1 MGNFLWR
8 RTPNKDRNDDI
19 SVRSSEEEQ
28 LDIKDIQKTDQYTKG
43 ISHMSD
49 DKMEDAIRDFDL
61 ALRLDPSYVDAWIKK
76 GYAHFHLDE
85 FTVALSCYDKALEI
99 DINNAEAWNLK
110 GLAFYKLKNYEKAI
124 QACENAIDFDPNDGM
139 AWYNLACYL
148 VLSKNVGD
156 GLEALKRSI
165 EIDIS
170 FARKAV
176 RDRDFEYARAEEG
189 FRRIV
194 EVVVL
199 EAIRQGYNYPGK
211 IVWITS
217 MDKEEVEYALT
228 RLAMKGLVV
237 RREQKYGYYPFG
249 RKEEYYE
256 LAKAIAEKVGSTKRT
271 GLLHRTKIISAPVQ
285 QLRDISEILGE
296 VRLAIEKGDLDA
308 TTNNFELLIN
318 PTKHGAAMIE
328 QFFDEHR
335 DLRLYNIR
343 LRDRGLEY
351 LNSHKVELLNLVE
364 NIDAK
369 IRADPVSSSQPKG
382 Q

>member
-1 MGNFLWR
+1 MGNFLRR
-8 RTPNKDRNDDI
+8 RTPNKDQNEF
-19 SVRSSEEEQ
+19 SARSSEEEQ
-28 LDIKDIQKTDQYTKG
+28 LDIKDIQKIDQYKKG

-61 ALRLDPSYVDAWIKK
+61 ALRLDPGYVDAWIKK

-85 FTVALSCYDKALEI
+85 FTVAISCYEKALEI

-148 VLSKNVGD
+148 VLSENVGD

-217 MDKEEVEYALT
+217 MDKEEVEYALNG
-228 RLAMKGLVV
+228 LAMKGLIL
-237 RREQKYGYYPFG
+237 RKEQRYGYYPFG

-256 LAKAIAEKVGSTKRT
+256 LAKAIAERVGTTKRT
-271 GLLHRTKIISAPVQ
+271 GFLHRTKTLSAPVQ

-296 VRLAIEKGDLDA
+296 AKMAIERGDLDA
-308 TTNNFELLIN
+308 TTKNFELLIN
-318 PTKHGAAMIE
+318 PNKHGAAMIE
-328 QFFDEHR
+328 QFFDDHR
-335 DLRLYNIR
+335 DLRLYQIR
-343 LRDRGLEY
+343 LKDRGLEY
-351 LNSHKVELLNLVE
+351 LNSHKAELLNLVE
-364 NIDAK
+364 NLDAK
-369 IRADPVSSSQPKG
+369 VRAGPVSSPQPKG

>member
-1 MGNFLWR
+1 MGNFLRR
-8 RTPNKDRNDDI
+8 RTPNKDQNEV
-19 SVRSSEEEQ
+19 SARSSEEEQ
-28 LDIKDIQKTDQYTKG
+28 LDIKDIQKIDQYKKG

-61 ALRLDPSYVDAWIKK
+61 ALRLDPGYVDAWIKK

-85 FTVALSCYDKALEI
+85 FTVAISCYEKALEI

-148 VLSKNVGD
+148 VLSQNVGD

-217 MDKEEVEYALT
+217 MDKEEVEYALNG
-228 RLAMKGLVV
+228 LAMKGLIV
-237 RREQKYGYYPFG
+237 RKEQRYGYYPFG

-256 LAKAIAEKVGSTKRT
+256 LAKAIAERVGTTKRT
-271 GLLHRTKIISAPVQ
+271 GFLHRTKTLSAPVQ

-296 VRLAIEKGDLDA
+296 AKMAIERGDLDA

-318 PTKHGAAMIE
+318 PNKHGAAMIE
-328 QFFDEHR
+328 QFLDDHR
-335 DLRLYNIR
+335 DLRLYQIR
-343 LRDRGLEY
+343 LKDRGLEY
-351 LNSHKVELLNLVE
+351 LNSHKAELLNLVE
-364 NIDAK
+364 NLDAK
-369 IRADPVSSSQPKG
+369 VRAGPVSSPQPKG

>member
-1 MGNFLWR
+1 MGNFLRR
-8 RTPNKDRNDDI
+8 RTPNKDQNEV
-19 SVRSSEEEQ
+19 SARSSEEEQ
-28 LDIKDIQKTDQYTKG
+28 LDIKDIQKIDQYKKG

-61 ALRLDPSYVDAWIKK
+61 ALRLDPGYVDAWIKK

-85 FTVALSCYDKALEI
+85 FTVAISCYEKALEI

-148 VLSKNVGD
+148 VLSENVGD

-217 MDKEEVEYALT
+217 MDKEEVEYALNG
-228 RLAMKGLVV
+228 LAMKGLIL
-237 RREQKYGYYPFG
+237 RKEQRYGYYPFG

-256 LAKAIAEKVGSTKRT
+256 LAKAIAERVGTTKRT
-271 GLLHRTKIISAPVQ
+271 GFLHRTKTLSAPVQ

-296 VRLAIEKGDLDA
+296 AKMAIERGDLDA
-308 TTNNFELLIN
+308 TTKNFELLIN
-318 PTKHGAAMIE
+318 PNKHGAAMIE
-328 QFFDEHR
+328 QFFDDHR
-335 DLRLYNIR
+335 DLRLYQIR
-343 LRDRGLEY
+343 LKDRGLEY
-351 LNSHKVELLNLVE
+351 LNSHKAELLNLVE
-364 NIDAK
+364 NLDAK
-369 IRADPVSSSQPKG
+369 VRAGPVSSPQPKG

>member
-1 MGNFLWR
+1 MGNFLR
-8 RTPNKDRNDDI
+8 KRTPKDQ
-19 SVRSSEEEQ
+19 SEVSARSNEEEQ
-28 LDIKDIQKTDQYTKG
+28 LDILEIQKTDLYKKG

-85 FTVALSCYDKALEI
+85 FTTAVSCYDKALEI
-99 DINNAEAWNLK
+99 DVNNAEAWNLK
-110 GLAFYKLKNYEKAI
+110 GLAFYRLKNYEKAI
-124 QACENAIDFDPNDGM
+124 LACENAIDFDPNDGM

-148 VLSKNVGD
+148 VLSKNVAD

-217 MDKEEVEYALT
+217 MDKEEVDYALS
-228 RLAMKGLVV
+228 RLTMKGLVV
-237 RREQKYGYYPFG
+237 RREQRYGYYPFG
-249 RKEEYYE
+249 RREEYYE
-256 LAKAIAEKVGSTKRT
+256 LANTIAERIGSTKRT
-271 GLLHRTKIISAPVQ
+271 GLLHRTRTISAPVQ
-285 QLRDISEILGE
+285 QLRDISEVLGDAKM
-296 VRLAIEKGDLDA
+296 AIEKGDVEA

-318 PTKHGAAMIE
+318 PSKHGAAMIE
-328 QFFDEHR
+328 QFFDDHR
-335 DLRLYNIR
+335 DIRLYQIR
-343 LRDRGLEY
+343 LKDRGLEY
-351 LNSHKVELLNLVE
+351 LNSHKTELLNLVE
-364 NIDAK
+364 SIDAK
-369 IRADPVSSSQPKG
+369 IRAGPVSSSQPKG

>member
-1 MGNFLWR
+1 MGNFLRR
-8 RTPNKDRNDDI
+8 RTPNKDQNEF
-19 SVRSSEEEQ
+19 SARSSEEEQ
-28 LDIKDIQKTDQYTKG
+28 LDIKDIQKIDQYKKG

-61 ALRLDPSYVDAWIKK
+61 ALRLDPGYVDAWIKK

-85 FTVALSCYDKALEI
+85 FTVAISCYEKALEI

-148 VLSKNVGD
+148 VLSENVGD

-176 RDRDFEYARAEEG
+176 RDKDFEYARAEEG

-217 MDKEEVEYALT
+217 MDKEEVEYALNG
-228 RLAMKGLVV
+228 LAMKGLIV
-237 RREQKYGYYPFG
+237 RKEQRYGYYPFG

-256 LAKAIAEKVGSTKRT
+256 LAKAIAERVGTTKRT
-271 GLLHRTKIISAPVQ
+271 GFLHRTKTLSAPVQ

-296 VRLAIEKGDLDA
+296 AKMAIERGDLDA
-308 TTNNFELLIN
+308 TTKNFELLIN
-318 PTKHGAAMIE
+318 PNKHGAAMIE
-328 QFFDEHR
+328 QFFDDHR
-335 DLRLYNIR
+335 DLRLYQIR
-343 LRDRGLEY
+343 LKDRGLEY
-351 LNSHKVELLNLVE
+351 LNSHKAELLNLVE
-364 NIDAK
+364 NLDAK
-369 IRADPVSSSQPKG
+369 VRAGPVSSPQPKG

>member
-1 MGNFLWR
+1 MGNFLRR
-8 RTPNKDRNDDI
+8 RTPNKDQNEV
-19 SVRSSEEEQ
+19 SARSSEEEQ
-28 LDIKDIQKTDQYTKG
+28 LDIREIQKTDQYKKG

-85 FTVALSCYDKALEI
+85 FTTAISCYDKALEI

-110 GLAFYKLKNYEKAI
+110 GLAFYRLKNYEKAI
-124 QACENAIDFDPNDGM
+124 QACENAIDYDPNDGM

-148 VLSKNVGD
+148 VLSRNVAD

-217 MDKEEVEYALT
+217 MDKEEVDYALT

-237 RREQKYGYYPFG
+237 RREQRYGYYPFG
-249 RKEEYYE
+249 RREEYYE
-256 LAKAIAEKVGSTKRT
+256 LAKTIAERVGNTKRT
-271 GLLHRTKIISAPVQ
+271 GFLHKTKTISAPVQ
-285 QLRDISEILGE
+285 QLRDISEILGDAKM
-296 VRLAIEKGDLDA
+296 AIEKGDLDA

-318 PTKHGAAMIE
+318 PSKHGAAMIE
-328 QFFDEHR
+328 QFFDDHR
-335 DLRLYNIR
+335 DLRLYQIR
-343 LRDRGLEY
+343 LKDRGLEY
-351 LNSHKVELLNLVE
+351 LNSHKVDLLNLVE
-364 NIDAK
+364 NLDAK
-369 IRADPVSSSQPKG
+369 IRAGPVSSSQPKG

>member
-1 MGNFLWR
+1 MGNFLRR
-8 RTPNKDRNDDI
+8 RTPNKDQNEF
-19 SVRSSEEEQ
+19 SARSSEEEQ
-28 LDIKDIQKTDQYTKG
+28 LDIKDIQKIDQYKKG

-61 ALRLDPSYVDAWIKK
+61 ALRLDPGYVDAWIKK

-85 FTVALSCYDKALEI
+85 FTVAISCYEKALEI

-148 VLSKNVGD
+148 VLSENVGD

-217 MDKEEVEYALT
+217 MDKEEVEYALNG
-228 RLAMKGLVV
+228 LAMKGLIV
-237 RREQKYGYYPFG
+237 RKEQRYGYYPFG

-256 LAKAIAEKVGSTKRT
+256 LAKAIAERVGTTKRT
-271 GLLHRTKIISAPVQ
+271 GFLHRTKTLSAPVQ

-296 VRLAIEKGDLDA
+296 AKMAIERGDLDA

-318 PTKHGAAMIE
+318 PNKHGAAMIE
-328 QFFDEHR
+328 QFLDDHR
-335 DLRLYNIR
+335 DLRLYQIR
-343 LRDRGLEY
+343 LKDRGLEY
-351 LNSHKVELLNLVE
+351 LNSHKAELLNLVE
-364 NIDAK
+364 NLDAK
-369 IRADPVSSSQPKG
+369 VRAGPVSSPQPKG

>member
-1 MGNFLWR
+1 MGNFLRR
-8 RTPNKDRNDDI
+8 RTPNKDQ
-19 SVRSSEEEQ
+19 SEVSARSNEEEQ
-28 LDIKDIQKTDQYTKG
+28 LDIRDIQKIDQYKKG

-85 FTVALSCYDKALEI
+85 FTTAVSCYDKALEI

-110 GLAFYKLKNYEKAI
+110 GLAFYRLKNYEKAI

-217 MDKEEVEYALT
+217 MDKEEVDYALT
-228 RLAMKGLVV
+228 RLTMNGLVV
-237 RREQKYGYYPFG
+237 RREQRYGYYPFG
-249 RKEEYYE
+249 RREEYYE
-256 LAKAIAEKVGSTKRT
+256 LAKTIAERVGSTKRT
-271 GLLHRTKIISAPVQ
+271 GLLHRTKTISAPMQ
-285 QLRDISEILGE
+285 QLRDISEVLGDAKMA
-296 VRLAIEKGDLDA
+296 LEKGDLEA
-308 TTNNFELLIN
+308 TTNCLELLIN
-318 PTKHGAAMIE
+318 PSKHGAAMIE
-328 QFFDEHR
+328 QFFDDHR
-335 DLRLYNIR
+335 DLRLYQIR
-343 LRDRGLEY
+343 LKDRGLEY
-351 LNSHKVELLNLVE
+351 LNTHKTELLELVE

-369 IRADPVSSSQPKG
+369 IRAGPVSSSQPKG

>member
-1 MGNFLWR
+1 GNFLRR
-8 RTPNKDRNDDI
+8 RTPNKDQNEV
-19 SVRSSEEEQ
+19 SARSSEEEQ
-28 LDIKDIQKTDQYTKG
+28 LDIKDIQKIDQYKKG

-61 ALRLDPSYVDAWIKK
+61 ALRLDPGYVDAWIKK

-85 FTVALSCYDKALEI
+85 FTVAISCYEKALEI

-148 VLSKNVGD
+148 VLSENVGD

-217 MDKEEVEYALT
+217 MDKEEVEYALNG
-228 RLAMKGLVV
+228 LAMKGLIV
-237 RREQKYGYYPFG
+237 RKEQRYGYYPFG

-256 LAKAIAEKVGSTKRT
+256 LAKAIAERVGTTKRT
-271 GLLHRTKIISAPVQ
+271 GFLHRTKTLSAPVQ
-285 QLRDISEILGE
+285 QLRDISEVLGE
-296 VRLAIEKGDLDA
+296 AKMAIERGDLDA

-318 PTKHGAAMIE
+318 PNKHGAAMIE
-328 QFFDEHR
+328 QFFDDHR
-335 DLRLYNIR
+335 DLRLYQIR
-343 LRDRGLEY
+343 LKDRGLEY
-351 LNSHKVELLNLVE
+351 LNSHKAELLNLVE
-364 NIDAK
+364 NLDAK
-369 IRADPVSSSQPKG
+369 VRAGPVSSPQPKG

>member
-1 MGNFLWR
+1 MGNFLRR
-8 RTPNKDRNDDI
+8 RTPNKDQNEV
-19 SVRSSEEEQ
+19 SARSSEEEQ
-28 LDIKDIQKTDQYTKG
+28 LDIKDIQKIDQYKKG

-61 ALRLDPSYVDAWIKK
+61 ALRLDPGYVDAWIKK

-85 FTVALSCYDKALEI
+85 FTVAISCYEKALEI
-99 DINNAEAWNLK
+99 DINDAEAWNLK

-148 VLSKNVGD
+148 VLSENVGD

-217 MDKEEVEYALT
+217 MDKEEVEYALNG
-228 RLAMKGLVV
+228 LAMKGLIV
-237 RREQKYGYYPFG
+237 RKEQRYGYYPFG

-256 LAKAIAEKVGSTKRT
+256 LAKAIAERVGTTKRT
-271 GLLHRTKIISAPVQ
+271 GFLHRTKTLSAPVQ

-296 VRLAIEKGDLDA
+296 AKMAIERGDLDA

-318 PTKHGAAMIE
+318 PNKHGAAMIE
-328 QFFDEHR
+328 QFFDDHR
-335 DLRLYNIR
+335 DLRLYQIR
-343 LRDRGLEY
+343 LKDRGLEY
-351 LNSHKVELLNLVE
+351 LNSHKAELLNLVE
-364 NIDAK
+364 NLDAK
-369 IRADPVSSSQPKG
+369 VRAGPVSSPQPKG

>member
-1 MGNFLWR
+1 MGNFLRR
-8 RTPNKDRNDDI
+8 RTPNKNQSDV
-19 SVRSSEEEQ
+19 SARSSEEEQ
-28 LDIKDIQKTDQYTKG
+28 LDIRDIQKTDQYKKG

-61 ALRLDPSYVDAWIKK
+61 ALRLDPNYVDAWIKK

-85 FTVALSCYDKALEI
+85 FTTAISCYDKALEI

-110 GLAFYKLKNYEKAI
+110 GLGFYRLKNYEKAI
-124 QACENAIDFDPNDGM
+124 QACENAIDFNPNDGM

-148 VLSKNVGD
+148 VLSGNVAD

-199 EAIRQGYNYPGK
+199 EAIRQGYNYAGK

-217 MDKEEVEYALT
+217 MDTEEVEFALS
-228 RLAMKGLVV
+228 RLAMKGLVI
-237 RREQKYGYYPFG
+237 RREQRYGYYPFG

-256 LAKAIAEKVGSTKRT
+256 LAKSIAERVGSAKRT
-271 GLLHRTKIISAPVQ
+271 GFLHRTKTILAPVQ
-285 QLRDISEILGE
+285 QLRDMSEILGNA
-296 VRLAIEKGDLDA
+296 RTAIEKGDLDG
-308 TTNNFELLIN
+308 TTSYFELLIN
-318 PTKHGAAMIE
+318 PNKHGATMIE
-328 QFFDEHR
+328 QFFDDHR
-335 DLRLYNIR
+335 DLRLYQIR

-351 LNSHKVELLNLVE
+351 LNSHKVELLNVVE
-364 NIDAK
+364 NLDAK
-369 IRADPVSSSQPKG
+369 IRAGPVSSSQTKG
-382 Q
+382 H

>member
-1 MGNFLWR
+1 MGNFLRR
-8 RTPNKDRNDDI
+8 RTPNKDQ
-19 SVRSSEEEQ
+19 SEVSARSSEEEQ
-28 LDIKDIQKTDQYTKG
+28 LDIRDIQKTDQYKKG

-85 FTVALSCYDKALEI
+85 FTTAISCYDKALEI

-110 GLAFYKLKNYEKAI
+110 GLGFYRLKNYEKAI
-124 QACENAIDFDPNDGM
+124 QACENAIDFNPNDGM

-148 VLSKNVGD
+148 VLSRNVAD

-199 EAIRQGYNYPGK
+199 EAIRQGYSYAGK

-217 MDKEEVEYALT
+217 MDKEEVEFALS
-228 RLAMKGLVV
+228 RLAMKGLVI
-237 RREQKYGYYPFG
+237 RKEQRYGYYPFG

-256 LAKAIAEKVGSTKRT
+256 LAKTIADRVGSAKRT
-271 GLLHRTKIISAPVQ
+271 GFLHRTKTISAPVQ
-285 QLRDISEILGE
+285 QLRDISEILGNT
-296 VRLAIEKGDLDA
+296 RTAIEKGDLDG
-308 TTNNFELLIN
+308 TTNYFELLIN
-318 PTKHGAAMIE
+318 PNKHGATMIE
-328 QFFDEHR
+328 QFFDDHR
-335 DLRLYNIR
+335 DLRLYQIR

-351 LNSHKVELLNLVE
+351 LNSHKMELLNLVE
-364 NIDAK
+364 NLDVK
-369 IRADPVSSSQPKG
+369 IRAGPVSSSQAKG
-382 Q
+382 H

>member
-1 MGNFLWR
+1 MGNFLRR
-8 RTPNKDRNDDI
+8 RTPNKDQNEV
-19 SVRSSEEEQ
+19 SARSSEEEQ
-28 LDIKDIQKTDQYTKG
+28 LDIKDIQKIDQYKKG

-61 ALRLDPSYVDAWIKK
+61 ALRLDPGYVDAWIKK

-85 FTVALSCYDKALEI
+85 FTVAISCYEKALEI

-148 VLSKNVGD
+148 VLSENVGD

-176 RDRDFEYARAEEG
+176 RDKDFEYARAEEG

-217 MDKEEVEYALT
+217 MDKEEVEYALNG
-228 RLAMKGLVV
+228 LAMKGLIV
-237 RREQKYGYYPFG
+237 RKEQRYGYYPFG

-256 LAKAIAEKVGSTKRT
+256 LAKAIAERVG
-271 GLLHRTKIISAPVQ
+271 
-285 QLRDISEILGE
+285 
-296 VRLAIEKGDLDA
+296 
-308 TTNNFELLIN
+308 
-318 PTKHGAAMIE
+318 
-328 QFFDEHR
+328 
-335 DLRLYNIR
+335 Y
-343 LRDRGLEY
+343 Y
-351 LNSHKVELLNLVE
+351 
-364 NIDAK
+364 
-369 IRADPVSSSQPKG
+369 
-382 Q
+382 

>member
-1 MGNFLWR
+1 MGNFLRR
-8 RTPNKDRNDDI
+8 RTPNKDQNEF
-19 SVRSSEEEQ
+19 SARSSEEEQ
-28 LDIKDIQKTDQYTKG
+28 LDIKDIQKIDQYKKG

-61 ALRLDPSYVDAWIKK
+61 ALRLDPGYVDAWIKK

-85 FTVALSCYDKALEI
+85 FTVAISCYEKALEI

-148 VLSKNVGD
+148 VLSENVGD

-217 MDKEEVEYALT
+217 MDKEEVEYALNG
-228 RLAMKGLVV
+228 LAMKGLIV
-237 RREQKYGYYPFG
+237 RKEQRYGYYPFG

-256 LAKAIAEKVGSTKRT
+256 LAKAIAERVGTTKRT
-271 GLLHRTKIISAPVQ
+271 GFLHRTKTLSAPVQ

-296 VRLAIEKGDLDA
+296 AKMAIERGDLDA
-308 TTNNFELLIN
+308 TTKNFELLIN
-318 PTKHGAAMIE
+318 PNKHGAAMIE
-328 QFFDEHR
+328 QFFDDHR
-335 DLRLYNIR
+335 DLRLYQIR
-343 LRDRGLEY
+343 LKDRGLEY
-351 LNSHKVELLNLVE
+351 LNSHKAELLNLVE
-364 NIDAK
+364 NLDAK
-369 IRADPVSSSQPKG
+369 VRAGPVSSPQPKG

>member
-1 MGNFLWR
+1 MGNFLRR
-8 RTPNKDRNDDI
+8 RTPNKDQNEV
-19 SVRSSEEEQ
+19 SARSSEEEQ
-28 LDIKDIQKTDQYTKG
+28 LDIKDIQKIDQYKKG

-61 ALRLDPSYVDAWIKK
+61 ALRLDPGYVDAWIKK

-85 FTVALSCYDKALEI
+85 FTVAISCYEKALEI
-99 DINNAEAWNLK
+99 DINDAEAWNLK

-148 VLSKNVGD
+148 VLSQNVGD

-217 MDKEEVEYALT
+217 MDKEEVEYALNG
-228 RLAMKGLVV
+228 LAMKGLIV
-237 RREQKYGYYPFG
+237 RKEQRYGYYPFG

-256 LAKAIAEKVGSTKRT
+256 LAKAIAERVGTTKRT
-271 GLLHRTKIISAPVQ
+271 GFLHRTKTLSAPVQ

-296 VRLAIEKGDLDA
+296 AKMAIERGDLDA

-318 PTKHGAAMIE
+318 PNKHGAAMIE
-328 QFFDEHR
+328 QFFDDHR
-335 DLRLYNIR
+335 DLRLYQIR
-343 LRDRGLEY
+343 LKDRGLEY
-351 LNSHKVELLNLVE
+351 LNSHKAELLNLVE
-364 NIDAK
+364 NLDAK
-369 IRADPVSSSQPKG
+369 IRAGPVSSPQPKG

>member
-1 MGNFLWR
+1 MGNFLRR
-8 RTPNKDRNDDI
+8 RTPNRDQNEI
-19 SVRSSEEEQ
+19 AASSSEEEQ
-28 LDIKDIQKTDQYTKG
+28 LDIREIQKTDQYKKG
-43 ISHMSD
+43 VSHMSD

-61 ALRLDPSYVDAWIKK
+61 ALRLDPTYVDAWIKK

-85 FTVALSCYDKALEI
+85 YTTAVFCYDKALEI
-99 DINNAEAWNLK
+99 DLNNAEAWNLK
-110 GLAFYKLKNYEKAI
+110 GLAFYRLKNYEKAI

-148 VLSKNVGD
+148 VLNGNVAD

-211 IVWITS
+211 MVWITS
-217 MDKEEVEYALT
+217 MDKEEVDYALT
-228 RLAMKGLVV
+228 RLSMKGLVL
-237 RREQKYGYYPFG
+237 RKEQRYGYYPFG

-256 LAKAIAEKVGSTKRT
+256 LAKTIAERVGSTKRT
-271 GLLHRTKIISAPVQ
+271 GFLHRTKTISAPVQ
-285 QLRDISEILGE
+285 QLRDISEILGDA
-296 VRLAIEKGDLDA
+296 RMAIEKGDLDA

-318 PTKHGAAMIE
+318 PSKHGAAMIE
-328 QFFDEHR
+328 QFFDDHR
-335 DLRLYNIR
+335 DLRLYQIR
-343 LRDRGLEY
+343 LKDRGVEY
-351 LNSHKVELLNLVE
+351 LNSHKVDLLNLVE
-364 NIDAK
+364 NLDAK
-369 IRADPVSSSQPKG
+369 IRAGPVSSSQPNG

>member
-1 MGNFLWR
+1 
-8 RTPNKDRNDDI
+8 
-19 SVRSSEEEQ
+19 
-28 LDIKDIQKTDQYTKG
+28 
-43 ISHMSD
+43 
-49 DKMEDAIRDFDL
+49 
-61 ALRLDPSYVDAWIKK
+61 
-76 GYAHFHLDE
+76 
-85 FTVALSCYDKALEI
+85 
-99 DINNAEAWNLK
+99 
-110 GLAFYKLKNYEKAI
+110 
-124 QACENAIDFDPNDGM
+124 M

-148 VLSKNVGD
+148 VLSENVGD

-217 MDKEEVEYALT
+217 MDKEEVEYALNG
-228 RLAMKGLVV
+228 LAMKGLIV
-237 RREQKYGYYPFG
+237 RKEQRYGYYPFG

-256 LAKAIAEKVGSTKRT
+256 LAKAIAERVGTTKRT
-271 GLLHRTKIISAPVQ
+271 GFLHRTKTLSAPVQ

-296 VRLAIEKGDLDA
+296 AKMAIERGDLDA

-318 PTKHGAAMIE
+318 PNKHGAAMIE
-328 QFFDEHR
+328 QFFDDHR
-335 DLRLYNIR
+335 DLRLYQIR
-343 LRDRGLEY
+343 LKDRGLEY
-351 LNSHKVELLNLVE
+351 LNSHKAELLNLVE
-364 NIDAK
+364 NLDAK
-369 IRADPVSSSQPKG
+369 IRAGPVSSPQPKG

>member
-1 MGNFLWR
+1 MGNFLRR
-8 RTPNKDRNDDI
+8 RTPKKDQNDF
-19 SVRSSEEEQ
+19 VVGSSEQEHM
-28 LDIKDIQKTDQYTKG
+28 DIKDIQKSDLYKKG

-61 ALRLDPSYVDAWIKK
+61 ALRLDPTYVDAWIKK
-76 GYAHFHLDE
+76 GYSHFHLDE
-85 FTVALSCYDKALEI
+85 YTVAVSCYDKALQI
-99 DINNAEAWNLK
+99 DVNNAEAWNLK
-110 GLAFYKLKNYEKAI
+110 GLAFYRMKNYEKAI

-148 VLSKNVGD
+148 VLSGNVGD

-189 FRRIV
+189 FRRII

-217 MDKEEVEYALT
+217 MDREEVEYALT
-228 RLAMKGLVV
+228 RLATKGLVV
-237 RREQKYGYYPFG
+237 RKEQRYGYYPFG

-256 LAKAIAEKVGSTKRT
+256 LAKEIAEKVGSTKRI
-271 GLLHRTKIISAPVQ
+271 GFLHRTKAVSAPVQ
-285 QLRDISEILGE
+285 QLRDMSEILGE
-296 VRLAIEKGDLDA
+296 AKAAIEKGDLNA
-308 TTNNFELLIN
+308 TTSSFELLIN
-318 PTKHGAAMIE
+318 PSKHGAAMIE
-328 QFFDEHR
+328 QFLDDHR
-335 DLRLYNIR
+335 DLRLYQIR
-343 LRDRGLEY
+343 LKDRGLEY
-351 LNSHKVELLNLVE
+351 LNSHKTELLKLME
-364 NIDAK
+364 GIDAK
-369 IRADPVSSSQPKG
+369 IRAGPVSNSRSEG

>member
-1 MGNFLWR
+1 MGNFLRR
-8 RTPNKDRNDDI
+8 RTPKKDQND
-19 SVRSSEEEQ
+19 SVVGSSEQEHM
-28 LDIKDIQKTDQYTKG
+28 DIKDIQKSDLYKKG

-61 ALRLDPSYVDAWIKK
+61 ALRLDPTYVDAWIKK

-85 FTVALSCYDKALEI
+85 YTVAVSCYDKALQI
-99 DINNAEAWNLK
+99 DVNNAEAWNLK
-110 GLAFYKLKNYEKAI
+110 GLAFYRMKNYEKAI

-148 VLSKNVGD
+148 VLSGNVGD

-189 FRRIV
+189 FRRII

-217 MDKEEVEYALT
+217 MDREEVEYALT
-228 RLAMKGLVV
+228 RLATKGLVV
-237 RREQKYGYYPFG
+237 RKEQRYGYYPFG

-256 LAKAIAEKVGSTKRT
+256 LAKEIAEKVGSTKRI
-271 GLLHRTKIISAPVQ
+271 GFLHRTKAVSAPVQ
-285 QLRDISEILGE
+285 QLRDMSEILGE
-296 VRLAIEKGDLDA
+296 AKAAIEKGDLNA
-308 TTNNFELLIN
+308 TTSSFELLIN
-318 PTKHGAAMIE
+318 PSKHGAAMIE
-328 QFFDEHR
+328 QFLDDHR
-335 DLRLYNIR
+335 DLRLYQIR
-343 LRDRGLEY
+343 LKDRGLEY
-351 LNSHKVELLNLVE
+351 LNSHKTELLNLME
-364 NIDAK
+364 GIDAK
-369 IRADPVSSSQPKG
+369 IRAGPVSNSRPEG

>member
-1 MGNFLWR
+1 MGNFLRR
-8 RTPNKDRNDDI
+8 RTPNKDQNEV
-19 SVRSSEEEQ
+19 SARSSEEEQ
-28 LDIKDIQKTDQYTKG
+28 LDIKDIQKIDQYKKG

-61 ALRLDPSYVDAWIKK
+61 ALRLDPGYVDAWIKK

-85 FTVALSCYDKALEI
+85 FTVAISCYEKALEI
-99 DINNAEAWNLK
+99 DINDAEAWNLK

-148 VLSKNVGD
+148 VLSENVGD

-176 RDRDFEYARAEEG
+176 RDKDFEYARAEEG

-217 MDKEEVEYALT
+217 MDKEEVEYALNG
-228 RLAMKGLVV
+228 LAMKGLIV
-237 RREQKYGYYPFG
+237 RKEQRYGYYPFG

-256 LAKAIAEKVGSTKRT
+256 LAKAIAERVGTTKRT
-271 GLLHRTKIISAPVQ
+271 GFLHRTKTLSAPVQ

-296 VRLAIEKGDLDA
+296 AKMAIERGDLDA
-308 TTNNFELLIN
+308 TTKNFELLIN
-318 PTKHGAAMIE
+318 PNKHGAAMIE
-328 QFFDEHR
+328 QFFDDHR
-335 DLRLYNIR
+335 DLRLYQIR
-343 LRDRGLEY
+343 LKDRGLEY
-351 LNSHKVELLNLVE
+351 LNSHKAELLNLVE
-364 NIDAK
+364 NLDAK
-369 IRADPVSSSQPKG
+369 VRAGPVSSPQPKG

>member
-1 MGNFLWR
+1 MGNFLRR
-8 RTPNKDRNDDI
+8 RTPNKDQNEV
-19 SVRSSEEEQ
+19 SARSSEEEQ
-28 LDIKDIQKTDQYTKG
+28 LDIKDIQKIDQYKKG

-61 ALRLDPSYVDAWIKK
+61 ALRLDPGYVDAWIKK

-85 FTVALSCYDKALEI
+85 FTVAISCYEKALEI

-148 VLSKNVGD
+148 VLSENVGD

-176 RDRDFEYARAEEG
+176 RDKDFEYARAEEG

-217 MDKEEVEYALT
+217 MDKEEVEYALNG
-228 RLAMKGLVV
+228 LAMKGLIV
-237 RREQKYGYYPFG
+237 RKEQRYGYYPFG

-256 LAKAIAEKVGSTKRT
+256 LAKAIAERVGTTKRT
-271 GLLHRTKIISAPVQ
+271 GFLHRTKTLSAPVQ

-296 VRLAIEKGDLDA
+296 AKMAIERGDLDA
-308 TTNNFELLIN
+308 TTKNFELLIN
-318 PTKHGAAMIE
+318 PNKHGAAMIE
-328 QFFDEHR
+328 QFFDDHR
-335 DLRLYNIR
+335 DLRLYQIR
-343 LRDRGLEY
+343 LKDRGLEY
-351 LNSHKVELLNLVE
+351 LNSHKAELLNLVE
-364 NIDAK
+364 NLDAK
-369 IRADPVSSSQPKG
+369 VRAGPVSSPQPKG

>member
-1 MGNFLWR
+1 MGNFLRR
-8 RTPNKDRNDDI
+8 RTPNKDQDEV
-19 SVRSSEEEQ
+19 SVRSSEQEQ
-28 LDIKDIQKTDQYTKG
+28 LDIKDIQKIDQYKKG

-61 ALRLDPSYVDAWIKK
+61 ALRLDPGYVDAWIKK

-85 FTVALSCYDKALEI
+85 FTVAISCYEKALEI

-148 VLSKNVGD
+148 VLSENVGD

-217 MDKEEVEYALT
+217 MDKEEVEYALNG
-228 RLAMKGLVV
+228 LAMKGLIV
-237 RREQKYGYYPFG
+237 RKEQRYGYYPFG

-256 LAKAIAEKVGSTKRT
+256 LAKAIAERVGTTKRT
-271 GLLHRTKIISAPVQ
+271 GFLHRTKTLSAPVQ
-285 QLRDISEILGE
+285 QLRDISEVLGE
-296 VRLAIEKGDLDA
+296 AKMAIERGDLDA
-308 TTNNFELLIN
+308 TTKNFELLIN
-318 PTKHGAAMIE
+318 PNKHGAAMIE
-328 QFFDEHR
+328 QFFDDHR
-335 DLRLYNIR
+335 DLRLYQIR
-343 LRDRGLEY
+343 LKDRGLEY
-351 LNSHKVELLNLVE
+351 LNSHKAELLNLVE
-364 NIDAK
+364 NLDAK
-369 IRADPVSSSQPKG
+369 VRAGPVSSPQPKG

>member
-28 LDIKDIQKTDQYTKG
+28 LDIKDIQKTDQYKKG

-85 FTVALSCYDKALEI
+85 FTVAVSCYDKALEI

-228 RLAMKGLVV
+228 RLVMKGLVV

-256 LAKAIAEKVGSTKRT
+256 LAKAIAEKVGNTKRT
-271 GLLHRTKIISAPVQ
+271 GLLHRTKTISAPVQ

-308 TTNNFELLIN
+308 TTNNLELLIN

-369 IRADPVSSSQPKG
+369 IRTGPVSSSQPKG

>member
-1 MGNFLWR
+1 
-8 RTPNKDRNDDI
+8 
-19 SVRSSEEEQ
+19 
-28 LDIKDIQKTDQYTKG
+28 
-43 ISHMSD
+43 MSD

-61 ALRLDPSYVDAWIKK
+61 ALRLDPTYVDAWIKK

-85 FTVALSCYDKALEI
+85 YTVAVSCYDKALQI
-99 DINNAEAWNLK
+99 DVNNAEAWNLK
-110 GLAFYKLKNYEKAI
+110 GLAFYRMKNYEKAI

-148 VLSKNVGD
+148 VLSGNVGD

-189 FRRIV
+189 FRRII

-217 MDKEEVEYALT
+217 MDREEVEYALT
-228 RLAMKGLVV
+228 RLATKGLVV
-237 RREQKYGYYPFG
+237 RKEQRYGYYPFG

-256 LAKAIAEKVGSTKRT
+256 LAKEIAEKVGSTKRI
-271 GLLHRTKIISAPVQ
+271 GFLHRTKAVSAPVQ
-285 QLRDISEILGE
+285 QLRDMSEILGE
-296 VRLAIEKGDLDA
+296 AKAAIEKGDLNA
-308 TTNNFELLIN
+308 TTSSFELLIN
-318 PTKHGAAMIE
+318 PSKHGAAMIE
-328 QFFDEHR
+328 QFLDDHR
-335 DLRLYNIR
+335 DLRLYQIR
-343 LRDRGLEY
+343 LKDRGLEY
-351 LNSHKVELLNLVE
+351 LNSHKTELLNLME
-364 NIDAK
+364 GIDAK
-369 IRADPVSSSQPKG
+369 IRAGPVSNSRPEG

>member
-1 MGNFLWR
+1 MGNFLRR
-8 RTPNKDRNDDI
+8 RTPNKDQNEV
-19 SVRSSEEEQ
+19 SARSSEEEQ
-28 LDIKDIQKTDQYTKG
+28 LDIKDIQKIDQYKKG

-61 ALRLDPSYVDAWIKK
+61 ALRLDPGYVDAWIKK

-85 FTVALSCYDKALEI
+85 FTVAISCYEKALEI
-99 DINNAEAWNLK
+99 DINDAEAWNLK

-124 QACENAIDFDPNDGM
+124 QSCENAIDFDPNDGM

-148 VLSKNVGD
+148 VLSENVGD

-217 MDKEEVEYALT
+217 MDKEEVEYALNG
-228 RLAMKGLVV
+228 LAMKGLIV
-237 RREQKYGYYPFG
+237 RKEQRYGYYPFG

-256 LAKAIAEKVGSTKRT
+256 LAKAIAERVGTTKRT
-271 GLLHRTKIISAPVQ
+271 GFLHRTKTLSAPVQ

-296 VRLAIEKGDLDA
+296 AKMAIERGDLDA
-308 TTNNFELLIN
+308 TTKNFELLIN
-318 PTKHGAAMIE
+318 PNKHGAAMIE
-328 QFFDEHR
+328 QFFDDHR
-335 DLRLYNIR
+335 DLRLYQIR
-343 LRDRGLEY
+343 LKDRGLEY
-351 LNSHKVELLNLVE
+351 LNSHKAELLNLVE
-364 NIDAK
+364 NLDAK
-369 IRADPVSSSQPKG
+369 IRAGPVSSPQPKG

>member
-19 SVRSSEEEQ
+19 SVRPSEEEQ
-28 LDIKDIQKTDQYTKG
+28 LDIKDIQKIDQYKKG

-85 FTVALSCYDKALEI
+85 FTVAVSCYDKALEI

-199 EAIRQGYNYPGK
+199 EAIRQGYNHPGK

-256 LAKAIAEKVGSTKRT
+256 LAKAIAEKVGNTKRT
-271 GLLHRTKIISAPVQ
+271 GLLHRTKTISAPVQ

-296 VRLAIEKGDLDA
+296 VRLAIEKGDLDT
-308 TTNNFELLIN
+308 TTNNLELLIN

-369 IRADPVSSSQPKG
+369 IRTGPVSSSQPKG

>member
-1 MGNFLWR
+1 MGNFLRR
-8 RTPNKDRNDDI
+8 RTPKKDQND
-19 SVRSSEEEQ
+19 SVVGSSEQEHM
-28 LDIKDIQKTDQYTKG
+28 DIKDIQKSDLYKKG

-61 ALRLDPSYVDAWIKK
+61 ALRLDPTYVDAWIKK

-85 FTVALSCYDKALEI
+85 YTVAVSCYDKALQI
-99 DINNAEAWNLK
+99 DVNNAEAWNLK
-110 GLAFYKLKNYEKAI
+110 GLAFYRMKNYEKAI

-148 VLSKNVGD
+148 VLSGNVGD

-189 FRRIV
+189 FRRII

-217 MDKEEVEYALT
+217 MDREEVEYALT
-228 RLAMKGLVV
+228 RLATKGLVV
-237 RREQKYGYYPFG
+237 RKEQRYGYYPFG

-256 LAKAIAEKVGSTKRT
+256 LAKEIAEKVGSTKRI
-271 GLLHRTKIISAPVQ
+271 GFLHRTKAVSAPVQ
-285 QLRDISEILGE
+285 QLRDMSEILGE
-296 VRLAIEKGDLDA
+296 AKAAIEKGDLDA
-308 TTNNFELLIN
+308 TTSSFELLIN
-318 PTKHGAAMIE
+318 PSKHGAAMIE
-328 QFFDEHR
+328 QFLDDHR
-335 DLRLYNIR
+335 DLRLYQIR
-343 LRDRGLEY
+343 LKDRGLEY
-351 LNSHKVELLNLVE
+351 LNSHKTELLNLME
-364 NIDAK
+364 GIDAK
-369 IRADPVSSSQPKG
+369 IRAGPVSNSRPEG

>member
-1 MGNFLWR
+1 MGNFLRR
-8 RTPNKDRNDDI
+8 RTPNKDQNEF
-19 SVRSSEEEQ
+19 SARSSEEEQ
-28 LDIKDIQKTDQYTKG
+28 LDIKDIQKIDQYKKG

-61 ALRLDPSYVDAWIKK
+61 ALRLDPGYVDAWIKK

-85 FTVALSCYDKALEI
+85 FTVAISCYEKALEI

-148 VLSKNVGD
+148 VLSQNVGD

-217 MDKEEVEYALT
+217 MDKEEVEYALNG
-228 RLAMKGLVV
+228 LAMKGLIV
-237 RREQKYGYYPFG
+237 RKEQRYGYYPFG

-256 LAKAIAEKVGSTKRT
+256 LAKAIAERVGTTKRT
-271 GLLHRTKIISAPVQ
+271 GFLHRTKTLSAPVQ

-296 VRLAIEKGDLDA
+296 AKMAIERGDLDA

-318 PTKHGAAMIE
+318 PNKHGAAMIE
-328 QFFDEHR
+328 QFLDDHR
-335 DLRLYNIR
+335 DLRLYQIR
-343 LRDRGLEY
+343 LKDRGLEY
-351 LNSHKVELLNLVE
+351 LNSHKAELLNLVE
-364 NIDAK
+364 NLDAK
-369 IRADPVSSSQPKG
+369 VRAGPVSSPQPKG

>member
-1 MGNFLWR
+1 MGNFLRR
-8 RTPNKDRNDDI
+8 RTPNKDQ
-19 SVRSSEEEQ
+19 SEVSARSNEEEQ
-28 LDIKDIQKTDQYTKG
+28 LDIRDIQKIDQYKKG

-85 FTVALSCYDKALEI
+85 FTTAVSCYDKALEI

-110 GLAFYKLKNYEKAI
+110 GLAFYRLKNYEKAI

-217 MDKEEVEYALT
+217 MDKEEVDYALT
-228 RLAMKGLVV
+228 RLTMNGLVV
-237 RREQKYGYYPFG
+237 RREQRYGYYPFG
-249 RKEEYYE
+249 RREEYYE
-256 LAKAIAEKVGSTKRT
+256 LAKTIAERVGSTKRT
-271 GLLHRTKIISAPVQ
+271 GLLHRTKTISAPMQ
-285 QLRDISEILGE
+285 QLRDISEVLGDAKMA
-296 VRLAIEKGDLDA
+296 LEKGDLEA
-308 TTNNFELLIN
+308 TTNCFELLIN
-318 PTKHGAAMIE
+318 PSKHGAAMIE
-328 QFFDEHR
+328 QFFDDHR
-335 DLRLYNIR
+335 DLRLYQIR
-343 LRDRGLEY
+343 LKDRGLEY
-351 LNSHKVELLNLVE
+351 LNTHITELLELVE

-369 IRADPVSSSQPKG
+369 IRAGPVSSSQPKG

>member
-1 MGNFLWR
+1 MGNFLRR
-8 RTPNKDRNDDI
+8 RTPNKDQNEV
-19 SVRSSEEEQ
+19 SARSSEEEQ
-28 LDIKDIQKTDQYTKG
+28 LDIKDIQKIDQYKKG

-61 ALRLDPSYVDAWIKK
+61 ALRLDPGYVDAWIKK

-85 FTVALSCYDKALEI
+85 FTVAISCYEKALEI

-148 VLSKNVGD
+148 VLSENVGD

-217 MDKEEVEYALT
+217 MDKEEVDYALNG
-228 RLAMKGLVV
+228 LAMKGLVV
-237 RREQKYGYYPFG
+237 RKEQRYGYYPFG

-256 LAKAIAEKVGSTKRT
+256 LAKAIAERVGTTKQT
-271 GLLHRTKIISAPVQ
+271 GFLHRTKTISAPVQ

-296 VRLAIEKGDLDA
+296 AKMAIEKGDLDA

-318 PTKHGAAMIE
+318 PSKHGAAMIE
-328 QFFDEHR
+328 QFFDDHR
-335 DLRLYNIR
+335 DLRLYQIR
-343 LRDRGLEY
+343 LKDRGLEY
-351 LNSHKVELLNLVE
+351 LNSHKAELLNLVE
-364 NIDAK
+364 NLDAK
-369 IRADPVSSSQPKG
+369 IRAGPVSSPQPKG

>member
-28 LDIKDIQKTDQYTKG
+28 LDIKDIQKTDQYKKG

-85 FTVALSCYDKALEI
+85 FTLAVSCYDKALEI

-256 LAKAIAEKVGSTKRT
+256 LAKAIAEKVGNTKRT
-271 GLLHRTKIISAPVQ
+271 GLLHRTKTISAPVQ

-308 TTNNFELLIN
+308 TTNNLELLIN

-369 IRADPVSSSQPKG
+369 IRTGPVSSSQPKG

>member
-1 MGNFLWR
+1 MGNFLRR
-8 RTPNKDRNDDI
+8 RTPNKDQ
-19 SVRSSEEEQ
+19 SEVSARSNEEEQ
-28 LDIKDIQKTDQYTKG
+28 LDILEIQKTDLYKKG

-85 FTVALSCYDKALEI
+85 FTTAVSCYDKALEI
-99 DINNAEAWNLK
+99 DVNNAEAWNLK
-110 GLAFYKLKNYEKAI
+110 GLAFYRLKNYEKAI
-124 QACENAIDFDPNDGM
+124 LACENAIDFDPNDGM

-148 VLSKNVGD
+148 VLSKNVAD

-217 MDKEEVEYALT
+217 MDKEEVDYALS
-228 RLAMKGLVV
+228 RLTMKGLVV
-237 RREQKYGYYPFG
+237 RREQRYGYYPFG
-249 RKEEYYE
+249 RREEYYE
-256 LAKAIAEKVGSTKRT
+256 LANTIAERIGSTKRT
-271 GLLHRTKIISAPVQ
+271 GLLHRTRTISAPVQ
-285 QLRDISEILGE
+285 QLRDISEVLGDAKM
-296 VRLAIEKGDLDA
+296 AIEKGDVEA

-318 PTKHGAAMIE
+318 PSKHGAAMIE
-328 QFFDEHR
+328 QFFDDHR
-335 DLRLYNIR
+335 DIRLYQIR
-343 LRDRGLEY
+343 LKDRGLEY
-351 LNSHKVELLNLVE
+351 LNSHKTELLNLVE
-364 NIDAK
+364 SIDAK
-369 IRADPVSSSQPKG
+369 IRAGPVSSSQPKG

>member
-1 MGNFLWR
+1 MGNFLRR
-8 RTPNKDRNDDI
+8 RTPNEDQNEV
-19 SVRSSEEEQ
+19 STRSSEEEH
-28 LDIKDIQKTDQYTKG
+28 LDIRDIQKTDQYKKG
-43 ISHMSD
+43 VSHMSD

-85 FTVALSCYDKALEI
+85 YTTAVSCYDKALEI

-110 GLAFYKLKNYEKAI
+110 GLAFYRLKNYEKAI

-148 VLSKNVGD
+148 VLSKNVAD

-237 RREQKYGYYPFG
+237 RREQRYGYYPFG

-256 LAKAIAEKVGSTKRT
+256 LAKNIAERVGSTKRT
-271 GLLHRTKIISAPVQ
+271 GFLHRTKSISAPVQ
-285 QLRDISEILGE
+285 QLRDISGILGDA
-296 VRLAIEKGDLDA
+296 RLAIEKGDLDA
-308 TTNNFELLIN
+308 TTNIFESLIN
-318 PTKHGAAMIE
+318 PSKHGAAMIE
-328 QFFDEHR
+328 QFFDDHR
-335 DLRLYNIR
+335 DLRLYQIR
-343 LRDRGLEY
+343 LKDRGLEY
-351 LNSHKVELLNLVE
+351 LNSHKDDLLNLVE
-364 NIDAK
+364 NLDAK
-369 IRADPVSSSQPKG
+369 IRAGPVSSSQPKG

>member
-1 MGNFLWR
+1 MGNFLRR
-8 RTPNKDRNDDI
+8 RTPNKDQNEF
-19 SVRSSEEEQ
+19 SARSSEEEQ
-28 LDIKDIQKTDQYTKG
+28 LDIKDIQKIDQYKKG

-61 ALRLDPSYVDAWIKK
+61 ALRLDPGYVDAWIKK

-85 FTVALSCYDKALEI
+85 FTVAISCYEKALEI

-124 QACENAIDFDPNDGM
+124 QACENAIDIDPNDGM

-148 VLSKNVGD
+148 VLSENVGD

-165 EIDIS
+165 ERDIS

-217 MDKEEVEYALT
+217 MDKEEVEYALNG
-228 RLAMKGLVV
+228 LAMKGLIV
-237 RREQKYGYYPFG
+237 RKEQRYGYYPFG

-256 LAKAIAEKVGSTKRT
+256 LAKAIAERVGTTKRT
-271 GLLHRTKIISAPVQ
+271 GFLHRTKTLSAPVQ

-296 VRLAIEKGDLDA
+296 AKMAIERGDLDA
-308 TTNNFELLIN
+308 TTKNFELLIN
-318 PTKHGAAMIE
+318 PNKHGAAMIE
-328 QFFDEHR
+328 QFFDDHR
-335 DLRLYNIR
+335 DLRLYQIR
-343 LRDRGLEY
+343 LKDRGLEY
-351 LNSHKVELLNLVE
+351 LNSHKAELLNLVE
-364 NIDAK
+364 NLDAK
-369 IRADPVSSSQPKG
+369 VRAGPVSSPQPKG

>member
-1 MGNFLWR
+1 MGNFLRR
-8 RTPNKDRNDDI
+8 RTPNKDQNEV
-19 SVRSSEEEQ
+19 SARSSEEEQ
-28 LDIKDIQKTDQYTKG
+28 LDIKDIQKIDQYKKG

-61 ALRLDPSYVDAWIKK
+61 ALRLDPGYVDAWIKK

-85 FTVALSCYDKALEI
+85 FTVAISCYEKALEI
-99 DINNAEAWNLK
+99 DINDAEAWNLK

-148 VLSKNVGD
+148 VLSQNVGD

-217 MDKEEVEYALT
+217 MDKEEVEYALNG
-228 RLAMKGLVV
+228 LAMKGLIV
-237 RREQKYGYYPFG
+237 RKEQRYGYYPFG

-256 LAKAIAEKVGSTKRT
+256 LAKAIAERVGTTKRT
-271 GLLHRTKIISAPVQ
+271 GFLHRTKTLSAPVQ

-296 VRLAIEKGDLDA
+296 AKMALERGDLDA

-318 PTKHGAAMIE
+318 PNKHGAAMIE
-328 QFFDEHR
+328 QFLDDHR
-335 DLRLYNIR
+335 DLRLYQIR
-343 LRDRGLEY
+343 LKDRGLEY
-351 LNSHKVELLNLVE
+351 LNSHKAELLNLVE
-364 NIDAK
+364 ILDAK
-369 IRADPVSSSQPKG
+369 VRAGPVSSPQPKG

>member
-1 MGNFLWR
+1 MGNFLRR
-8 RTPNKDRNDDI
+8 RTPKKDQND
-19 SVRSSEEEQ
+19 SVVGSSEQEHM
-28 LDIKDIQKTDQYTKG
+28 DIKDIQKSDLYKKG

-61 ALRLDPSYVDAWIKK
+61 ALRLDPTYVDAWIKK

-85 FTVALSCYDKALEI
+85 YTVAVSCYDKALQI
-99 DINNAEAWNLK
+99 DVNNAEAWNLK
-110 GLAFYKLKNYEKAI
+110 GLAFYRMKNYEKAI

-148 VLSKNVGD
+148 VLSGNVGD

-189 FRRIV
+189 FRRII

-217 MDKEEVEYALT
+217 MDREEVEYALT
-228 RLAMKGLVV
+228 RLATKGLVV
-237 RREQKYGYYPFG
+237 RKEQRYGYYPFG

-256 LAKAIAEKVGSTKRT
+256 LAKEIAEKVGSTKRI
-271 GLLHRTKIISAPVQ
+271 GFLHRTKAVSAPVQ
-285 QLRDISEILGE
+285 QLRDMSEILGE
-296 VRLAIEKGDLDA
+296 AKAAIEKGDLNA
-308 TTNNFELLIN
+308 TTSSFELLIN
-318 PTKHGAAMIE
+318 PSKHGAAMIE
-328 QFFDEHR
+328 QFLDDHR
-335 DLRLYNIR
+335 DLRLYQIR
-343 LRDRGLEY
+343 LKDRGLEY
-351 LNSHKVELLNLVE
+351 LNSHKTELLNLME
-364 NIDAK
+364 GIDAK
-369 IRADPVSSSQPKG
+369 IRAGPVSNSRPEG
-382 Q
+382 

>member
-1 MGNFLWR
+1 MGNFLRR
-8 RTPNKDRNDDI
+8 RTPNKDQNEV
-19 SVRSSEEEQ
+19 SARSSEEEQ
-28 LDIKDIQKTDQYTKG
+28 LDIKDIQKIDQYKKG

-61 ALRLDPSYVDAWIKK
+61 ALRLDPGYVDAWIKK

-85 FTVALSCYDKALEI
+85 FTVAISCYEKALEI

-148 VLSKNVGD
+148 VLSENVGD

-217 MDKEEVEYALT
+217 MDKEEVEYALNG
-228 RLAMKGLVV
+228 LAMKGLIV
-237 RREQKYGYYPFG
+237 RKEQRYGYYPFG

-256 LAKAIAEKVGSTKRT
+256 LAKAIAERVGTTKRT
-271 GLLHRTKIISAPVQ
+271 GFLHRTKTLSAPVQ

-296 VRLAIEKGDLDA
+296 AKMAIERGDLDA

-318 PTKHGAAMIE
+318 PNKHGAAMIE
-328 QFFDEHR
+328 QFFDDHR
-335 DLRLYNIR
+335 DLRLYQIR
-343 LRDRGLEY
+343 LKDRGLEY
-351 LNSHKVELLNLVE
+351 LNSHKAELLNLVE
-364 NIDAK
+364 NLDAK
-369 IRADPVSSSQPKG
+369 VRAGPVSSPQPKG

>member
-1 MGNFLWR
+1 MGNFLRR
-8 RTPNKDRNDDI
+8 RTPNKDQNEV
-19 SVRSSEEEQ
+19 SARSSEEEQ
-28 LDIKDIQKTDQYTKG
+28 LDIKDIQKIDQYKKG

-61 ALRLDPSYVDAWIKK
+61 ALRLDPGYVDAWIKK

-85 FTVALSCYDKALEI
+85 FTVAISCYEKALEI

-148 VLSKNVGD
+148 VLSENVGD

-217 MDKEEVEYALT
+217 MDKEEVEYALNG
-228 RLAMKGLVV
+228 LAMKGLIV
-237 RREQKYGYYPFG
+237 RKEQRYGYYPFG

-256 LAKAIAEKVGSTKRT
+256 LAKAIAERVGTTKRT
-271 GLLHRTKIISAPVQ
+271 GFLHRTKTLSAPVQ

-296 VRLAIEKGDLDA
+296 AKMAIERGDLDA
-308 TTNNFELLIN
+308 TTKNFELLIN
-318 PTKHGAAMIE
+318 PNKHGAAMIE
-328 QFFDEHR
+328 QFFDDHR
-335 DLRLYNIR
+335 DLRLYQIR
-343 LRDRGLEY
+343 LKDRGLEY
-351 LNSHKVELLNLVE
+351 LNSHKAELLNLVE
-364 NIDAK
+364 NLDAK
-369 IRADPVSSSQPKG
+369 VRAGPVSSPQPKG